1 MTFFVTSTGNGAE
14 GGNLGGLAGADAKC
28 LTLAT
33 AAGGADHTWKA
44 YLSTNTNNGG
54 AKVDAKS
61 RIGAGP
67 WHNKKGTLIANTV
80 ADLHGAAFNLKSA
93 DVIDEKGALV
103 PNMAPN
109 RHDILTGSN
118 ADGTALNQNC
128 QNWTSKAGNANAFVG
143 HSDSE
148 TTAGMANDKW
158 NNAHQ
163 VNGCTQTAFNNLGG
177 EGRIYCF
184 ATD

>member
-1 MTFFVTSTGNGAE
+1 MTFFATSTGTGAE

-28 LTLAT
+28 TTLAA
-33 AAGGADHTWKA
+33 AAGGGDHTWKA

-54 AKVDAKS
+54 TKVDAKD
-61 RIGAGP
+61 RIGPGP

-80 ADLHGAAFNLKSA
+80 AELHGAAFNLKTA
-93 DVIDEKGALV
+93 DVIDENGAAV
-103 PNMAPN
+103 PNAAPN

-118 ADGTALNQNC
+118 ANGTALNQSC

-163 VNGCTQTAFNNLGG
+163 VNGCTQAAFNGAGG

-184 ATD
+184 ATN